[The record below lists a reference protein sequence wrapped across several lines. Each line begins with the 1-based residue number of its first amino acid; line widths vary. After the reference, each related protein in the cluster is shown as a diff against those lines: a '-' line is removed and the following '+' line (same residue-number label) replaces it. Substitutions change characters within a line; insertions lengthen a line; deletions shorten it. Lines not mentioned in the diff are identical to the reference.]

1 MGILIVFPHTSTTEI
16 VFSDVRWL
24 NQRRHA
30 LLRWLLQLTVQ
41 MNEAQTSV
49 SHAVGVCSEVGTFA
63 GGFFVRPNKI
73 NFRESLK
80 MFLTPWENPI
90 GLILVTVIFL
100 LFFILLYWAIRK
112 DKQDALLA
120 SISAGITQSQSQ
132 WGICIAP
139 LTELDSGAEQ

>member
-1 MGILIVFPHTSTTEI
+1 
-16 VFSDVRWL
+16 
-24 NQRRHA
+24 
-30 LLRWLLQLTVQ
+30 

-132 WGICIAP
+132 
-139 LTELDSGAEQ
+139 